1 MMLVM
6 ERPGHPLLFI
16 VSSRVRSFVMPG
28 LGLTTPCLGLMDVDN
43 QYDPGLMAHSSPGR
57 LVGAVIT
64 IKGQE
69 LQGGPGPG
77 QTRHSSSHYPS
88 QPDGIVHIS

>member
-1 MMLVM
+1 
-6 ERPGHPLLFI
+6 
-16 VSSRVRSFVMPG
+16 
-28 LGLTTPCLGLMDVDN
+28 MDADN

-69 LQGGPGPG
+69 LQGGLGPG
-77 QTRHSSSHYPS
+77 QTRHSSSHHPS
-88 QPDGIVHIS
+88 QPGWHSSHIITCDLISLRSDQCGAISARELSHLTAGIRGEMKSE

>member
-43 QYDPGLMAHSSPGR
+43 QYDPRLMAHSSPG

-77 QTRHSSSHYPS
+77 HSRHSSSHHPS
-88 QPDGIVHIS
+88 QPDGIVNIS